1 MLTGIVDIVLTIP
14 SFPSSRVL
22 AAFVQLNSQTGIA
35 ILLALLSWPHLM
47 RPIRSQVLS
56 LKERDYVEAAIGL
69 GLGLRHIIFAEILP
83 NMAELHHHPLHP
95 GHDRT
100 RCTPRSASSFSGLVP
115 FSSSNWATMIQLAW
129 VRGSIFFADSVYY
142 ILAPIAAISLFQL
155 SLVSFSRA
163 LDEIVNPRL
172 RAGDS

>member
-1 MLTGIVDIVLTIP
+1 MGIVFTYLFLVAQYESWSVPAAVMLSVSVAVLGA
-14 SFPSSRVL
+14 L
-22 AAFVQLNSQTGIA
+22 ASLGLAGIA
-35 ILLALLSWPHLM
+35 IDVYA
-47 RPIRSQVLS
+47 Q
-56 LKERDYVEAAIGL
+56 IGL
-69 GLGLRHIIFAEILP
+69 VFL
-83 NMAELHHHPLHP
+83 
-95 GHDRT
+95 
-100 RCTPRSASSFSGLVP
+100 GLVP

-172 RAGDS
+172 RAGDA